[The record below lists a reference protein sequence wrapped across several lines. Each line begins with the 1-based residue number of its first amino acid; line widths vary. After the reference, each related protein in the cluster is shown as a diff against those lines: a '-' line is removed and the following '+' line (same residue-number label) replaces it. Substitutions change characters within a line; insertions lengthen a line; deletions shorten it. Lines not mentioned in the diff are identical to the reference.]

1 MERFQ
6 KNHKVEVDSSDVKQV
21 IKKGSNSRH
30 ICPSCGGKHESTA
43 VRLGSFHNGGTGP
56 ALSLP
61 TAAHCVTN
69 TCSMTPK
76 YVLQNLQTEHFEI

>member
-30 ICPSCGGKHESTA
+30 ICPSCGGKHESSA
-43 VRLGSFHNGGTGP
+43 VRLRSFHNSGTGP
-56 ALSLP
+56 ALSRP
-61 TAAHCVTN
+61 IAAHCVTN
-69 TCSMTPK
+69 TCNSQ
-76 YVLQNLQTEHFEI
+76 VRFTELTN